1 MPAEIE
7 IPFYFSMKGLA
18 SENPAFLSKQ
28 LSSRGAACR
37 HGKGRE
43 APRRGGKIL
52 AAVAIAPVPSVCRQ
66 KNESPAGKFVFAE
79 PPRLRRRVQAP
90 HFTGFCAAWRL
101 RARGPRLRRLPQ
113 ALPVRAPA
121 LLRPKGRSLRIEA
134 RMKIRRGRLPKR
146 RRRLRRS
153 RRIHRLSI
161 RARSTP
167 VFQGGRQIPR
177 PPRRQIQALSPV
189 RPRFHPLKA
198 RPRARLVN

>member
-1 MPAEIE
+1 MRGGERPSWNGKVNYLRRKRPARKI
-7 IPFYFSMKGLA
+7 KK
-18 SENPAFLSKQ
+18 AFSKQ
-28 LSSRGAACR
+28 LSS
-37 HGKGRE
+37 
-43 APRRGGKIL
+43 PRGGL
-52 AAVAIAPVPSVCRQ
+52 AAMKRAGSAPQRGQSSCAVAIAPVPSVCRQ

-146 RRRLRRS
+146 RRRLREVGGFIGYQFAHDRLLCFKEGGKFLGHPVGKFKLYRQS
-153 RRIHRLSI
+153 ARI
-161 RARSTP
+161 
-167 VFQGGRQIPR
+167 F
-177 PPRRQIQALSPV
+177 AL
-189 RPRFHPLKA
+189 
-198 RPRARLVN
+198 